1 MDTSARA
8 KELSDTAEHRNLDSF
23 IRSYIHIGKY
33 YDAMDGAMNKYD
45 KSDEWH
51 AKYKALGHYLSRY
64 SGYYWQCVARCC
76 EIEYEAMGIAL
87 KEWWQSD
94 EYKAQIEEEARMENA
109 REGNLWKIR
118 DYQNGHVTFYDGNG
132 EVIAEKL

>member
-1 MDTSARA
+1 
-8 KELSDTAEHRNLDSF
+8 
-23 IRSYIHIGKY
+23 
-33 YDAMDGAMNKYD
+33 
-45 KSDEWH
+45 
-51 AKYKALGHYLSRY
+51 
-64 SGYYWQCVARCC
+64 
-76 EIEYEAMGIAL
+76 MGIAL

-132 EVIAEKL
+132 DVTAEKL